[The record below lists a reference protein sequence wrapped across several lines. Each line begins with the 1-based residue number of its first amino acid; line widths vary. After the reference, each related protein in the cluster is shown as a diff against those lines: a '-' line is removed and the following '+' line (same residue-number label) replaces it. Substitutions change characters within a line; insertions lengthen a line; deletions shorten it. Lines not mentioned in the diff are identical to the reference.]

1 MEQHDPES
9 SLFDLSINETAKD
22 HLKKIASWA
31 LVIVICAVVGYI
43 LNIIKVAQPH
53 RSISQS
59 EGFGVTVTTGPGI
72 GGVILGILIGL
83 LINYFLFQFA
93 NLTKKG
99 VNGMSQPDLNA
110 GFYNLRIYF
119 MIVGILVIIAV
130 IIFFL
135 AILVVGSGTPVR

>member
-1 MEQHDPES
+1 MEQLNQES
-9 SLFDLSINETAKD
+9 SLFDLSIDETAKD

-31 LVIVICAVVGYI
+31 IVIVICAVVGYI
-43 LNIIKVAQPH
+43 LNIIKVVQPH
-53 RSISQS
+53 RSISES
-59 EGFGVTVTTGPGI
+59 EGFGVTVVKGPKI

-93 NLTKKG
+93 NFTKKG

-135 AILVVGSGTPVR
+135 AILIVGTGTAIR